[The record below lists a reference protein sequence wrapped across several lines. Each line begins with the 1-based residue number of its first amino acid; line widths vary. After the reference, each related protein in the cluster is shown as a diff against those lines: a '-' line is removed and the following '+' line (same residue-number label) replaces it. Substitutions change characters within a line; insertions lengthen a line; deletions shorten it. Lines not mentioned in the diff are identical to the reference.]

1 MLSVRRGRH
10 QFLVHR
16 HRQTSMDDSFNL
28 ARHIARFVQLL
39 MRQSDAVDQQKL
51 ALRAIVL
58 MTKETTLRLS
68 TREGQLIANGLAVPA
83 VLAGIRDLA
92 DQMVGHRIESI
103 EINQGM
109 SPGDLLSV
117 MRIVAS
123 PIGED
128 PAPIHKRLREAE
140 PKTITVLVR
149 DAEAEQLKA
158 ATTEQAVPE
167 PAPGTPERIDFL
179 LERANRG
186 GDGNPIVPHFEEVA
200 FAAEQASRTGNTA
213 VLMDVYLRL
222 IANELHA
229 EDPEIRRQ
237 FVLTLRR
244 LTKPRLLQPV
254 ARAFIDNPERAADAV
269 TILTRC
275 GTDGGDAL
283 VDQYVKA
290 ATRAER
296 EVFLA
301 AFERLPA
308 ADASLISMLADG
320 RSHMVRAAAELV
332 ARRTPPDGDKAL
344 AELLDSSDARL
355 RRAAMRALAAYDT
368 TFAIDAIARGLG
380 DPVIEVRL
388 ESVAALASRKGA
400 RVGDII
406 GRAMDAEE
414 ELEVQ
419 VGMIGAL
426 GRIGTP
432 DAVAKLA
439 KAAESGSG
447 LFAAKRGPMLRVAAV
462 RALAEARTAG
472 AMSALM
478 ALANDKERE
487 VRDVA
492 ARAIGR

>member
-1 MLSVRRGRH
+1 
-10 QFLVHR
+10 
-16 HRQTSMDDSFNL
+16 MDDSFNL

-39 MRQSDAVDQQKL
+39 MRQPDAVDQQKL

-58 MTKETTLRLS
+58 MTKETTLRLN

-92 DQMVGHRIESI
+92 GQMVGHRLESI

-117 MRIVAS
+117 MRIVAE
-123 PIGED
+123 PIGDD
-128 PAPIHKRLREAE
+128 PASIHKRLREAG
-140 PKTITVLVR
+140 PKTITVTVR
-149 DAEAEQLKA
+149 DAEAEQVKA
-158 ATTEQAVPE
+158 ATAELAVAE

-186 GDGNPIVPHFEEVA
+186 GDGNPVVPHFEEVA

-213 VLMDVYLRL
+213 TLMDVYIRL
-222 IANELHA
+222 IAHETRA
-229 EDPEIRRQ
+229 TDPEIRRQ
-237 FVLTLRR
+237 FMLTLRR

-254 ARAFIDNPERAADAV
+254 ARTFVDNPVRAEDAV
-269 TILTRC
+269 AILTRC

-283 VDQYVKA
+283 VDHYVKA

-308 ADASLISMLADG
+308 ADAALIGMLGDG
-320 RSHMVRAAAELV
+320 RSHMVRVATELL
-332 ARRTPPDGDKAL
+332 ARRTPAEGDKAL

-355 RRAAMRALAAYDT
+355 RRAAVRALASYDT
-368 TFAIDAIARGLG
+368 TFAVDAIARGLG
-380 DPVIEVRL
+380 DPVVEVRL
-388 ESVAALASRKGA
+388 EAVAALASRKGA

-419 VGMIGAL
+419 VGMISAL

-447 LFAAKRGPMLRVAAV
+447 LFAARRGPVLRVAAV

-472 AMSALM
+472 AMTALM

-492 ARAIGR
+492 TRAIGR